1 MNWEDLD
8 LDDLVD
14 EVENILYTHA
24 KSPKLSF
31 EESLDILDR
40 VEGVIQRF
48 TFNTEKSR
56 RLFESDTSPV
66 VDLLRK
72 AVGGSKTRY

>member
-14 EVENILYTHA
+14 EVENHLYLHA

-31 EESLDILDR
+31 EEAIDILDR

-72 AVGGSKTRY
+72 AVAGSKTRY